1 MQPEKNKQPLI
12 LIHVTPIQHISE
24 KMIYNAKQIIY
35 NDIGTLINLNQL

>member
-12 LIHVTPIQHISE
+12 LITPIQHISE